1 MPGITD
7 PAVANEERIDAYTLR
22 VTRRSTFT
30 RQVHTRDLV
39 ITGLEWER
47 YQRGT
52 DLIQDAL
59 PALTDPEREFLL
71 TGTTQDEWDAAFA
84 TIDEEED

>member
-7 PAVANEERIDAYTLR
+7 PAVATEERIDAYTLR

-39 ITGLEWER
+39 ITAEEWER

-52 DLIQDAL
+52 ALIQDAL
-59 PALTDPEREFLL
+59 PSLTNPEREFLL
-71 TGTTQDEWDAAFA
+71 TGTTQAEWEAAFA
-84 TIDEEED
+84 ASDEEEA